1 MALRTTDMCAFI
13 VYISQRV
20 DKALIFPVSI

>member
-13 VYISQRV
+13 VYILQRV
-20 DKALIFPVSI
+20 DKALIFLVSI